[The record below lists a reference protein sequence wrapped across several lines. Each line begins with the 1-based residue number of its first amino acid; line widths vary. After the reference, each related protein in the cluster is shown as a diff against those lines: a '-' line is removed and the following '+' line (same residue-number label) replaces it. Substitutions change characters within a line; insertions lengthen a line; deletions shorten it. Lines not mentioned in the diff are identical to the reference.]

1 MVLKPQ
7 RFSINPRVGTRIPK
21 TNETR
26 EGGGKWPSPLS
37 LQPKASPG
45 ELCLFK
51 VNSTIMSPRETS
63 PQLLPSL
70 PPPRGTPHILASAW
84 SALTHKSVSCS
95 IRQLCGETLCSWTQV
110 WLIRTRSTSVP
121 GLWPRLKRCK
131 CKLPSSRQVC
141 GLETEE
147 EAVTINK

>member
-26 EGGGKWPSPLS
+26 EGGGKRPSPLS
-37 LQPKASPG
+37 LQPKPSPG

-51 VNSTIMSPRETS
+51 VNSTSRSQERHLHS
-63 PQLLPSL
+63 FFLLPPL
-70 PPPRGTPHILASAW
+70 RGTPHILASAW

>member
-7 RFSINPRVGTRIPK
+7 RFSINPRVGTRILK

-26 EGGGKWPSPLS
+26 EGGRKRPSPLS
-37 LQPKASPG
+37 TKSILGLKVPG

-51 VNSTIMSPRETS
+51 VNSTITFPRETS

-70 PPPRGTPHILASAW
+70 PSLYILASPW

-95 IRQLCGETLCSWTQV
+95 IHQLCGRHSA
-110 WLIRTRSTSVP
+110 P
-121 GLWPRLKRCK
+121 GLRFGWLEPGPLLSQGWGPGWKGVNVSFPLPVKSVAWRQRR
-131 CKLPSSRQVC
+131 KL
-141 GLETEE
+141 
-147 EAVTINK
+147 

>member
-7 RFSINPRVGTRIPK
+7 RFSINPRVSTRIPK

-26 EGGGKWPSPLS
+26 EGGGKRPSPLS

-70 PPPRGTPHILASAW
+70 PPSRGTPHILPSPW
-84 SALTHKSVSCS
+84 SALTNKNISCS
-95 IRQLCGETLCSWTQV
+95 IRQLCGRHSA
-110 WLIRTRSTSVP
+110 P
-121 GLWPRLKRCK
+121 GLRFRWLEPGPL
-131 CKLPSSRQVC
+131 LSQSC
-141 GLETEE
+141 GLGWKGVNISFPLPVKSV
-147 EAVTINK
+147 AWRQRRKM